1 MKKLIF
7 AGIACMI
14 ALMSGGC
21 SDLSEDKEDNRFI
34 IDPVEGY
41 GPYKVESQWP
51 EYSLSVI
58 GMDNASKA
66 NDFATSLLKT
76 IAATNQGN
84 TSISPASIFCTLAM
98 MANGDDGECRDE
110 ILSLLGYSDGPEG
123 LLEINKYSNALLAE
137 ATDFNGATQCGFTN
151 SLWHHSSC
159 QLLPAFTDE
168 LKKIFGAADFPIWLG
183 DEAGRMAVNEFVEVH
198 TRGMITEF
206 LKQPLLV
213 DLGILNT
220 TYFKGT
226 WKQKFD
232 KKNTKEAAF
241 HNVDGSTS
249 KVPFMTLTDYIAH
262 ADADGIK
269 AVRLPYAGDRYM
281 MTLIQPDETVGIEN
295 LVESFSK
302 STLDD
307 ITSSFH
313 PDEVELRLP
322 KFEDELNMNI
332 LECLK
337 QLGLWHTCKKGLQKV
352 GTYPFVLTNFIHAV
366 KIKVDE
372 EGTEGGA
379 ATMAGLLNSAYPG
392 DTQKPIL
399 IEFDHPFIYIIR
411 DNISGTILFTG
422 IINSL

>member
-1 MKKLIF
+1 MKKLIL

-14 ALMSGGC
+14 TLMAGGC
-21 SDLSEDKEDNRFI
+21 SDLSEDKENNRFI
-34 IDPVEGY
+34 IDPVDGH
-41 GPYKVESQWP
+41 GPCKVELQWP
-51 EYSLSVI
+51 DYPLSAI
-58 GMDNASKA
+58 GKDNASKT
-66 NDFATSLLKT
+66 NEFATLLLKT
-76 IAATNQGN
+76 IATTNQGN

-110 ILSLLGYSDGPEG
+110 ILRLLGYGDGPNE
-123 LLEINKYSNALLAE
+123 LLELNKYCNALLAE
-137 ATDFNGATQCGFTN
+137 ATNFNGDTQCGFTN
-151 SLWHHSSC
+151 SLWHKTDFP
-159 QLLPAFTDE
+159 LLPSFTDD
-168 LKKIFGAADFPIWLG
+168 LKKIFGAAKYPIWLG
-183 DEAGRMAVNEFVEVH
+183 DEAGRWAVNEFVEVN
-198 TRGMITEF
+198 TKGMITEF
-206 LKQPLLV
+206 LKQPLYV

-220 TYFKGT
+220 TYFKGI

-232 KKNTKEAAF
+232 KKNTKHAAF
-241 HNVDGSTS
+241 HNVDGSIS

-302 STLDD
+302 STIDD
-307 ITSSFH
+307 ITSYFH
-313 PDEVELRLP
+313 PDQVELRLP
-322 KFEDELNMNI
+322 KFEDELNMNVI
-332 LECLK
+332 ESLK
-337 QLGLWHTCKKGLQKV
+337 RLGLTSTCKKGLQKV
-352 GTYPFVLTNFIHAV
+352 SDDSLVLTDFIHAV

-379 ATMAGLLNSAYPG
+379 ATMAGFLTAVTTG
-392 DTQKPIL
+392 DNQQAIL
-399 IEFDHPFIYIIR
+399 IEFDHPFIYLIS

>member
-14 ALMSGGC
+14 TLMSGGC
-21 SDLSEDKEDNRFI
+21 SDLSDDKDDNRLI

-41 GPYKVESQWP
+41 IPCEVEAQWP
-51 EYSLSVI
+51 EYPLNVI
-58 GMDNASKA
+58 GKDNASKT
-66 NDFATSLLKT
+66 NEFATNLLKA
-76 IAATNQGN
+76 IGADRKGN

-98 MANGDDGECRDE
+98 MANGDDDDCRDE
-110 ILSLLGYSDGPEG
+110 ILRLIGYSDGPDG
-123 LLEINKYSNALLAE
+123 LLELNKYCNALLAE
-137 ATDFNGATQCGFTN
+137 VTDFNGQSQCGFTN
-151 SLWHHSSC
+151 SLWHRPDFNS
-159 QLLPAFTDE
+159 LPSFTDD
-168 LKKIFGAADFPIWLG
+168 LKKIFGAAEFPIWLG
-183 DEAGRMAVNEFVEVH
+183 DEAGRIAVNKFVREH
-198 TRGMITEF
+198 TRGMISEF
-206 LKQPLLV
+206 LKQPLFV

-220 TYFKGT
+220 NYFKGT

-232 KKNTKEAAF
+232 KKDTTKGTF
-241 HNVDGSTS
+241 HNVDGSST
-249 KVPFMTLTDYIAH
+249 KVHFMTLTDYIAH
-262 ADADGIK
+262 ADMDGIK

-281 MTLIQPDETVGIEN
+281 MTLIQPDETVGIEK

-302 STLDD
+302 STIDD
-307 ITSSFH
+307 ITSYFH
-313 PDEVELRLP
+313 PDQVELRLP
-322 KFEDELNMNI
+322 RFEDEFNMNI
-332 LECLK
+332 IECLK

-352 GTYPFVLTNFIHAV
+352 SDGPLVLTDFIHAV

-379 ATMAGLLNSAYPG
+379 ATMAGLLGTAYPG

-411 DNISGTILFTG
+411 DNISDTILFTG